1 MWHIRRVN
9 RLVLLATGHN
19 FVDNRRHFLNESK
32 KYLNG
37 KTCHWVSEKFNLF
50 HNFIFSYG
58 KHRKRPTLVLLSY
71 PKFPISFF
79 EEGNACYASRTG
91 VRNSKLQTLLSTSLA
106 V

>member
-37 KTCHWVSEKFNLF
+37 KTCHCRIRKVQLIPQFYFFLWKAQKKAYAWTIILSEISDFLF
-50 HNFIFSYG
+50 
-58 KHRKRPTLVLLSY
+58 
-71 PKFPISFF
+71 
-79 EEGNACYASRTG
+79 
-91 VRNSKLQTLLSTSLA
+91 
-106 V
+106 